1 MLNKEL
7 EHSLNKAFH
16 DANEK
21 RHEFITVE
29 HLLMMLTDND
39 AALAVLEACGGD
51 VPIIKKEL
59 EIFVDQNTPLLM
71 SDEDRDTQPT
81 LGFQRVLQRALF
93 HVQSSGNG
101 EVSGANV
108 LVAIF
113 SEQDSHAVYLLN
125 KHNIE
130 RLDVTNYLS
139 HGITRVDDRGDH
151 LGGIEA
157 VSRRFREMCGALF
170 EGCVHDFADVVDP
183 AHGDDGVVAEV
194 RTDDEGLVLG
204 IADAPDPQAPLHLG
218 DVIIELGPELG
229 VFDVVDEAAEILR
242 IPHRQSSAPGSEM
255 RVEIGSIE
263 EIEDTV
269 LSRDDAE
276 YTPHRRALSC

>member
-7 EHSLNKAFH
+7 EQSLNKAFH

-29 HLLMMLTDND
+29 HLLLMLTEND
-39 AALAVLEACGGD
+39 AATAVIEACGAD
-51 VPIIKKEL
+51 VQLLKTEL

-71 SDEDRDTQPT
+71 ADEDRDTQPT

-130 RLDVTNYLS
+130 RLDVTPVARHYP
-139 HGITRVDDRGDH
+139 GQRRGR
-151 LGGIEA
+151 G
-157 VSRRFREMCGALF
+157 RE
-170 EGCVHDFADVVDP
+170 
-183 AHGDDGVVAEV
+183 
-194 RTDDEGLVLG
+194 
-204 IADAPDPQAPLHLG
+204 LH
-218 DVIIELGPELG
+218 
-229 VFDVVDEAAEILR
+229 
-242 IPHRQSSAPGSEM
+242 S
-255 RVEIGSIE
+255 
-263 EIEDTV
+263 
-269 LSRDDAE
+269 
-276 YTPHRRALSC
+276 